1 MTQVEVLDFCTISF
15 YNNYMVVEMNE
26 GITVTQPLHDVL
38 VEKAQSFYKD
48 KPFVYLTHRV
58 NSYAVDTSVYSKT
71 SQLENLKGFGVISK
85 NYLAKSNAEIEKL
98 FLKKPFKIFDNL
110 NEAINWANALIVS

>member
-1 MTQVEVLDFCTISF
+1 MTKVEVLDFCAISF
-15 YNNYMVVEMNE
+15 YDKHMVVVMNE
-26 GITVTQPLHDVL
+26 GITVTQPLHDIL
-38 VEKAQSFYKD
+38 VEKAMSYYKNA
-48 KPFVYLTHRV
+48 PFVYLTHRV

-71 SQLENLKGFGVISK
+71 SQLENLMGFGVISK

-110 NEAINWANALIVS
+110 DDAIDWAKTLV